1 VIPANQ
7 VVHSV
12 SAGLDAQRDGW
23 QASLWWS
30 PAWRA
35 GWHGWGV
42 PGSEDHES
50 PKHSFQRYGA
60 SVSRSAAP
68 RPGVTTRIEV
78 AVMGGDHLDRFS
90 RYAFGTF
97 DNRLHGY
104 PSALIRYD
112 HGGVLRTAVAWAA
125 AKAVRIDGFV
135 DTAAVH
141 DPSFSHGL
149 RNYTGI
155 GAALEAPAPFRTLL
169 AVEWGYGLR
178 GVNTDGSLG
187 THVVR
192 LTGYKVF

>member
-1 VIPANQ
+1 
-7 VVHSV
+7 
-12 SAGLDAQRDGW
+12 
-23 QASLWWS
+23 
-30 PAWRA
+30 
-35 GWHGWGV
+35 
-42 PGSEDHES
+42 
-50 PKHSFQRYGA
+50 
-60 SVSRSAAP
+60 
-68 RPGVTTRIEV
+68 
-78 AVMGGDHLDRFS
+78 MGGDHLDRFS